1 MDKQEYLT
9 SLKTTELRPPKVKKI
24 TFENK
29 EEILLE
35 DEYKSRG
42 ESDIHGQ
49 IIKWFLENPYPKDD
63 AVHAYAEKIGID
75 PDEFE
80 RHIYMVLSS
89 FLSEGYSKG
98 KDIKH
103 DLDELKMG
111 IEVEYEHTT
120 NPLMSRKITLDH
132 LTETPD
138 YYTRLKRMEE
148 EADDYWSSRND
159 DRTQR

>member
-1 MDKQEYLT
+1 MAMDNKEYLS
-9 SLKTTELRPPKVKKI
+9 SLKTLNYPKTKATIK
-24 TFENK
+24 EK

-35 DEYKSRG
+35 DEYQSRG
-42 ESDIHGQ
+42 MSDIHAQ
-49 IIKWFLENPYPKDD
+49 IIEWFLKNPYPKDD
-63 AVHAYAEKIGID
+63 AVHTYAEKLGID
-75 PDEFE
+75 PEEFE
-80 RHIYMVLSS
+80 NHIFMILSS

-103 DLDELKMG
+103 DPDELKMG

-120 NPLMSRKITLDH
+120 NPLLSRKISLDH

-159 DRTQR
+159 ERSQR